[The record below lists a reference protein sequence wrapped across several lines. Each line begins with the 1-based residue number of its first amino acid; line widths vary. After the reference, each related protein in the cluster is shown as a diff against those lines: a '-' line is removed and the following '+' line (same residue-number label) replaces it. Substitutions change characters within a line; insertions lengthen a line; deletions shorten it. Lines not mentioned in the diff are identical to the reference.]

1 MLDPNVRTIHLKDL
15 DQHKPEPD
23 TSAQTEPDTSAQ
35 TESDLREQFIKSN
48 PKSVPHELQLMLVD
62 IQTEFAQYL
71 MSPQCKLSNKE
82 ANALWLVVRKI
93 FRSYGL
99 E

>member
-1 MLDPNVRTIHLKDL
+1 MLDPNIRTIHLKDL
-15 DQHKPEPD
+15 DQHKLESD
-23 TSAQTEPDTSAQ
+23 ASAQ

-71 MSPQCKLSNKE
+71 MSPQYKLSNKE
-82 ANALWLVVRKI
+82 ANTLWLVVRKI

>member
-1 MLDPNVRTIHLKDL
+1 MRKSHTTTIHLKDL

-23 TSAQTEPDTSAQ
+23 
-35 TESDLREQFIKSN
+35 LREQFIKSN
-48 PKSVPHELQLMLVD
+48 PKSIPHELQLMLVD

-71 MSPQCKLSNKE
+71 VSPQCKLSNDE
-82 ANALWLVVRKI
+82 ANNLWFVVRKI

>member
-1 MLDPNVRTIHLKDL
+1 MQKSHPTAIHLKDL
-15 DQHKPEPD
+15 DQHKFESD
-23 TSAQTEPDTSAQ
+23 TPAQTEP
-35 TESDLREQFIKSN
+35 DLREQFIKSN
-48 PKSVPHELQLMLVD
+48 PKSIPHELQLMLVD

-71 MSPQCKLSNKE
+71 VSPQCKLSNDE
-82 ANALWLVVRKI
+82 ANNLWFVVRKI

>member
-1 MLDPNVRTIHLKDL
+1 MQKSYPTTIHLKDL

-23 TSAQTEPDTSAQ
+23 APAQTEP
-35 TESDLREQFIKSN
+35 DLREQFIKSN
-48 PKSVPHELQLMLVD
+48 PKSIPHELQLMLVD

-71 MSPQCKLSNKE
+71 VSPQCKLSNDE
-82 ANALWLVVRKI
+82 ANNLWFVVRKI

>member
-1 MLDPNVRTIHLKDL
+1 MLDKNVRTIHLKDL
-15 DQHKPEPD
+15 DQHKPESDVP
-23 TSAQTEPDTSAQ
+23 AQTEL
-35 TESDLREQFIKSN
+35 DLREQFIKSN
-48 PKSVPHELQLMLVD
+48 PKSIPHELQLMLVD

-71 MSPQCKLSNKE
+71 VSPQCKLSNDE
-82 ANALWLVVRKI
+82 ANNLWFVVRKI

>member
-1 MLDPNVRTIHLKDL
+1 MLDSNIRTIHLKDL

-23 TSAQTEPDTSAQ
+23 VSVQTEP
-35 TESDLREQFIKSN
+35 DLREQFIKSN
-48 PKSVPHELQLMLVD
+48 PKSIPHELQLMLVD

-71 MSPQCKLSNKE
+71 VSPQCKLSNDE
-82 ANALWLVVRKI
+82 ANTLWFVVRKI

>member
-23 TSAQTEPDTSAQ
+23 TSAQTE
-35 TESDLREQFIKSN
+35 SDLREQFIKSN
-48 PKSVPHELQLMLVD
+48 PKNVPHELQLMLVD

-82 ANALWLVVRKI
+82 ANTLWLVVRKI

>member
-1 MLDPNVRTIHLKDL
+1 MRKSHPTTIHLKDL
-15 DQHKPEPD
+15 DQHKPEHDASVQMTP
-23 TSAQTEPDTSAQ
+23 
-35 TESDLREQFIKSN
+35 DLREQFIKSN
-48 PKSVPHELQLMLVD
+48 PKSIPHELQLMLVD

-71 MSPQCKLSNKE
+71 VSPQCKLSNNE
-82 ANALWLVVRKI
+82 ANNLWLVVRKI

>member
-15 DQHKPEPD
+15 DQHKPEPGA
-23 TSAQTEPDTSAQ
+23 SAQTEP
-35 TESDLREQFIKSN
+35 DLREQFIKSN
-48 PKSVPHELQLMLVD
+48 PKSIPHELQLMLVD

-71 MSPQCKLSNKE
+71 VSAQCKLSNDE
-82 ANALWLVVRKI
+82 ANNLWFVVRKI

>member
-1 MLDPNVRTIHLKDL
+1 MQKSHPTTIHLKDL
-15 DQHKPEPD
+15 DQHKSESDVP
-23 TSAQTEPDTSAQ
+23 AQTEP
-35 TESDLREQFIKSN
+35 DLREQFITSN
-48 PKSVPHELQLMLVD
+48 PKSIPHELQLMLVD

-71 MSPQCKLSNKE
+71 VSPQCKLSNDE
-82 ANALWLVVRKI
+82 ANNLWFVVRKI

>member
-1 MLDPNVRTIHLKDL
+1 MLDPNTRTIHLKDL
-15 DQHKPEPD
+15 DQHKAEP
-23 TSAQTEPDTSAQ
+23 
-35 TESDLREQFIKSN
+35 DLREQFIKSN
-48 PKSVPHELQLMLVD
+48 PKSIPHELQLMLVD

-71 MSPQCKLSNKE
+71 VSPQCKLSNDE
-82 ANALWLVVRKI
+82 ANNLWFVVRKI

>member
-1 MLDPNVRTIHLKDL
+1 MQKSHPTTIHLKDL
-15 DQHKPEPD
+15 NQHKSEPD
-23 TSAQTEPDTSAQ
+23 TSAQTEP
-35 TESDLREQFIKSN
+35 DLREQFIKSN
-48 PKSVPHELQLMLVD
+48 PKSIPHELQLMLVD

-82 ANALWLVVRKI
+82 ANTLWLVVRKI

>member
-1 MLDPNVRTIHLKDL
+1 MLDPNIRTIHLKDL
-15 DQHKPEPD
+15 DQHKLEPD
-23 TSAQTEPDTSAQ
+23 VSVQTEP
-35 TESDLREQFIKSN
+35 DLREQFIKSN
-48 PKSVPHELQLMLVD
+48 PKSIPHELQLMLVD

-71 MSPQCKLSNKE
+71 VSPQCKLSNDE
-82 ANALWLVVRKI
+82 ANNLWFVVRKI

>member
-1 MLDPNVRTIHLKDL
+1 MQKSHPTTIHLKDL
-15 DQHKPEPD
+15 DQHKSESD
-23 TSAQTEPDTSAQ
+23 TPAQTEP
-35 TESDLREQFIKSN
+35 DLREQFIESN
-48 PKSVPHELQLMLVD
+48 PKSIPHELQLMLVD

-71 MSPQCKLSNKE
+71 VSPQCKLSNDE
-82 ANALWLVVRKI
+82 ANNLWFVVRKI

>member
-15 DQHKPEPD
+15 DQHKPESDVP
-23 TSAQTEPDTSAQ
+23 AQTEP
-35 TESDLREQFIKSN
+35 DLREQFITSN
-48 PKSVPHELQLMLVD
+48 PKSIPHELQLMLVD

-71 MSPQCKLSNKE
+71 VSPQCKLSNDE
-82 ANALWLVVRKI
+82 ANNLWFVVRKI

>member
-1 MLDPNVRTIHLKDL
+1 MQKSYPTAIHLKDL

-23 TSAQTEPDTSAQ
+23 APIQTEP
-35 TESDLREQFIKSN
+35 DLREQFIKSN
-48 PKSVPHELQLMLVD
+48 PKSIPHELQLMLVD

-71 MSPQCKLSNKE
+71 VSPQCKLSNDE
-82 ANALWLVVRKI
+82 ANNLWFVVRKI

>member
-1 MLDPNVRTIHLKDL
+1 MLDPNIRTIHLKDL

-23 TSAQTEPDTSAQ
+23 TSAQTEL
-35 TESDLREQFIKSN
+35 DLREQFIKSN
-48 PKSVPHELQLMLVD
+48 PKNVPHELQLMLVD

-71 MSPQCKLSNKE
+71 VSAQCKLSNDE
-82 ANALWLVVRKI
+82 ANNLWFVVRKI

>member
-1 MLDPNVRTIHLKDL
+1 MLDTNVRTIHLKDL

-23 TSAQTEPDTSAQ
+23 TSAQTEPD
-35 TESDLREQFIKSN
+35 LREQFIKSN
-48 PKSVPHELQLMLVD
+48 LKSIPHELQLMLVD

-71 MSPQCKLSNKE
+71 VSPQCKLSNDE
-82 ANALWLVVRKI
+82 ANNLWFVVRKI

>member
-15 DQHKPEPD
+15 DQHKSEPD
-23 TSAQTEPDTSAQ
+23 TPAQTEPD
-35 TESDLREQFIKSN
+35 LRSQFIASN
-48 PKSVPHELQLMLVD
+48 PKSIPHELQLMLVD

-71 MSPQCKLSNKE
+71 VSPQCKLSNDE
-82 ANALWLVVRKI
+82 ANNLWFVVRKI

>member
-1 MLDPNVRTIHLKDL
+1 MQKSHPTTIYLKDL
-15 DQHKPEPD
+15 DQHKSESDTPAQIEP
-23 TSAQTEPDTSAQ
+23 
-35 TESDLREQFIKSN
+35 DLREQFIKSN
-48 PKSVPHELQLMLVD
+48 PKSIPHELQLMLVD

-71 MSPQCKLSNKE
+71 VSPQCKLSNDE
-82 ANALWLVVRKI
+82 ANNLWFVVRKI

>member
-15 DQHKPEPD
+15 DQLKAEPD
-23 TSAQTEPDTSAQ
+23 
-35 TESDLREQFIKSN
+35 LRSQFIASN
-48 PKSVPHELQLMLVD
+48 PKSIPHELQLMLVD

-71 MSPQCKLSNKE
+71 VSPQCKLSNDE
-82 ANALWLVVRKI
+82 ANNLWFVVRKI

>member
-1 MLDPNVRTIHLKDL
+1 MLDPSIRTIHLKDL

-23 TSAQTEPDTSAQ
+23 A
-35 TESDLREQFIKSN
+35 REQFIKSN
-48 PKSVPHELQLMLVD
+48 PKNIPHELQLMLVD

-71 MSPQCKLSNKE
+71 VSSQCKLSNDE
-82 ANALWLVVRKI
+82 ANTLWLVVRKI

>member
-1 MLDPNVRTIHLKDL
+1 MLDTNVRTIHLKDF

-23 TSAQTEPDTSAQ
+23 TSTQTEP
-35 TESDLREQFIKSN
+35 DLREQFIKSN
-48 PKSVPHELQLMLVD
+48 PKSIPHELQLMLVD

-71 MSPQCKLSNKE
+71 VSPQCKLSNDE
-82 ANALWLVVRKI
+82 ANNLWFVVRKI
-93 FRSYGL
+93 FKSYGL

>member
-1 MLDPNVRTIHLKDL
+1 MQKSHPTTIHLKDL
-15 DQHKPEPD
+15 DQHKPEP
-23 TSAQTEPDTSAQ
+23 EP
-35 TESDLREQFIKSN
+35 DLREQFIKSN
-48 PKSVPHELQLMLVD
+48 PKSIPHELQLMLVD

-71 MSPQCKLSNKE
+71 VSPQCKLSNDE
-82 ANALWLVVRKI
+82 ANNLWFVVRKI

>member
-1 MLDPNVRTIHLKDL
+1 MLDQNARTIHLKDL
-15 DQHKPEPD
+15 DQHKAEP
-23 TSAQTEPDTSAQ
+23 
-35 TESDLREQFIKSN
+35 DLREQFIKSN

-71 MSPQCKLSNKE
+71 VSSQCKLSNDE
-82 ANALWLVVRKI
+82 ANNLWFVVRKI

>member
-1 MLDPNVRTIHLKDL
+1 MLDPNIRTIHLKDL
-15 DQHKPEPD
+15 DQHKAESD
-23 TSAQTEPDTSAQ
+23 ASTQTET
-35 TESDLREQFIKSN
+35 DLREQFIKSN
-48 PKSVPHELQLMLVD
+48 PKSIPHELQLMLVD

-71 MSPQCKLSNKE
+71 VSPQCKLSNDE
-82 ANALWLVVRKI
+82 ANNLWFVVRKI

>member
-1 MLDPNVRTIHLKDL
+1 MRKSHPTTIHLKDL
-15 DQHKPEPD
+15 DQHKLEHDAP
-23 TSAQTEPDTSAQ
+23 AQTEP
-35 TESDLREQFIKSN
+35 DLREQFIKSN
-48 PKSVPHELQLMLVD
+48 PKSIPHELQLMLVD

-71 MSPQCKLSNKE
+71 VSPQCKLSNDE
-82 ANALWLVVRKI
+82 ANNLWFVVRKI

>member
-1 MLDPNVRTIHLKDL
+1 MLDPNIRTIHLKDL
-15 DQHKPEPD
+15 DQHKAEP
-23 TSAQTEPDTSAQ
+23 
-35 TESDLREQFIKSN
+35 DLREQFIKSN
-48 PKSVPHELQLMLVD
+48 PKSIPHELQLMLVD

-71 MSPQCKLSNKE
+71 VSPQCKLSNDE
-82 ANALWLVVRKI
+82 ANNLWFVVRKI

>member
-1 MLDPNVRTIHLKDL
+1 MQKSHPTAIHLKDL
-15 DQHKPEPD
+15 DQHKTEPD
-23 TSAQTEPDTSAQ
+23 APAQTEPD
-35 TESDLREQFIKSN
+35 LRKQFIKSN
-48 PKSVPHELQLMLVD
+48 PKSIPHELQLMLVD

-71 MSPQCKLSNKE
+71 VSPQCKLSNDE
-82 ANALWLVVRKI
+82 ANNLWFVVRKI

>member
-1 MLDPNVRTIHLKDL
+1 MQKSYPTAIHLKDL

-23 TSAQTEPDTSAQ
+23 APTQTEP
-35 TESDLREQFIKSN
+35 DLREQFIKSN
-48 PKSVPHELQLMLVD
+48 PKSIPHELQLMLVD

-71 MSPQCKLSNKE
+71 VSPQCKLSNDE
-82 ANALWLVVRKI
+82 VNNLWFVVRKI

>member
-1 MLDPNVRTIHLKDL
+1 MFDANTRTIHLKDL

-23 TSAQTEPDTSAQ
+23 TSAQTEPD
-35 TESDLREQFIKSN
+35 LREQFIKSN
-48 PKSVPHELQLMLVD
+48 PKSIPHELQLMLVD

-71 MSPQCKLSNKE
+71 VSAQCKLSNDE
-82 ANALWLVVRKI
+82 ANNLWFVVRKI

>member
-1 MLDPNVRTIHLKDL
+1 MQKSRPTAIHLKDL
-15 DQHKPEPD
+15 DQHKSESDVP
-23 TSAQTEPDTSAQ
+23 AQTEP
-35 TESDLREQFIKSN
+35 DLREQFIKSN
-48 PKSVPHELQLMLVD
+48 PKSIPHELQLMLVD

-71 MSPQCKLSNKE
+71 VSPQCKLSNDE
-82 ANALWLVVRKI
+82 ANNLWFVVRKI

>member
-15 DQHKPEPD
+15 DQHKAEPD
-23 TSAQTEPDTSAQ
+23 LHS
-35 TESDLREQFIKSN
+35 QFIASN
-48 PKSVPHELQLMLVD
+48 PKSIPHELQLMLVD

-71 MSPQCKLSNKE
+71 VSPQCKLSNDE
-82 ANALWLVVRKI
+82 ANNLWFVVRKI

>member
-1 MLDPNVRTIHLKDL
+1 MLDTNVRTIHLKDL

-23 TSAQTEPDTSAQ
+23 TSAQTEPD
-35 TESDLREQFIKSN
+35 LREQFIKSN
-48 PKSVPHELQLMLVD
+48 PKSIPHELQLMLVD

-71 MSPQCKLSNKE
+71 VSPQCKLSNDE
-82 ANALWLVVRKI
+82 ANNLWFVVRKI

>member
-1 MLDPNVRTIHLKDL
+1 MLDKNVRTIHLKDL
-15 DQHKPEPD
+15 DQHKPEPG
-23 TSAQTEPDTSAQ
+23 TSAQTEP
-35 TESDLREQFIKSN
+35 DLREQFIKSN
-48 PKSVPHELQLMLVD
+48 PKSIPHELQLMLVD

-71 MSPQCKLSNKE
+71 VSAQCKLSNDE
-82 ANALWLVVRKI
+82 ANNLWFVVRKI